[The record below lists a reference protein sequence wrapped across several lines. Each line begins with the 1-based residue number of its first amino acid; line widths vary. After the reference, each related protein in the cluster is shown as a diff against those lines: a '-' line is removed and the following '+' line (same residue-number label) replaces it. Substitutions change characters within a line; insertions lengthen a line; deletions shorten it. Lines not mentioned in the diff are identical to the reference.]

1 MTQATRANGRHL
13 PAPRVTAPAA
23 GREVAMEAMDGTAR
37 VEIVAG
43 GTPADFLTVRHL
55 RVAGS
60 HREIGRAM
68 ATAARRAHGAVT
80 GPTPASDPVVQR
92 ARRSWFAAN
101 HPAQHERM
109 LGVGDAFGIDPAD
122 DRWDLAWLGTY
133 ELPAGC
139 STVFYPGTGTKDGH
153 SLLARNFD
161 FPTLSYSE
169 ITGGATQ
176 PGEEPLASAPWVVQS
191 HPDSGYSS
199 VTVGIMDV
207 MGAMDGVNSA
217 GLAVSLMAD
226 NESPSPEP
234 TVVAQV
240 GLSEQQIIRYLL
252 DTCATVDEAK
262 QALLLAKQYYFFVP
276 CHFLVADR
284 SGRSFVWEYSPGH
297 NREHIVEPA
306 AEERMVCTNHL
317 LHRWADGADL
327 PDDPMLDGTAALTY
341 HRYRTL
347 AEAVGSGAPVD
358 RDDIRRQFDAVRFT
372 APVPMAR
379 TFWHAVYDLD
389 DPSLE
394 VSFYLRD
401 EGGVSRYTQPARFA
415 LAD

>member
-1 MTQATRANGRHL
+1 MTAHL
-13 PAPRVTAPAA
+13 
-23 GREVAMEAMDGTAR
+23 D
-37 VEIVAG
+37 IVAG
-43 GTPADFLTVRHL
+43 GTPADFVTVRHL
-55 RVAGS
+55 TLTGS
-60 HREIGRAM
+60 QREIGRAM
-68 ATAARRAHGAVT
+68 ATAARDAHGAVA
-80 GPTPASDPVVQR
+80 GPSRAPDPVVQR
-92 ARRSWFAAN
+92 ARRTWFAQH
-101 HPAQHERM
+101 HPILHERM
-109 LGVGDAFGIDPAD
+109 RGVGEAFDVDPTD
-122 DRWDLAWLGTY
+122 DTWDLAWLGTY

-139 STVFYPGTGTKDGH
+139 STVFYPGSGIKDGH

-161 FPTLSYSE
+161 FPTLSYAE
-169 ITGGATQ
+169 ITGQA
-176 PGEEPLASAPWVVQS
+176 PRLGEQPLASAPWVVQTR
-191 HPDSGYSS
+191 PDHGYSS
-199 VTVGIMDV
+199 ITIGIMDV

-226 NESPSPEP
+226 NESAAPEP
-234 TVVAQV
+234 SAVAQV

-306 AEERMVCTNHL
+306 PDQRMVCTNHL
-317 LHRWADGADL
+317 LHRWPDGVDL
-327 PDDPMLDGTAALTY
+327 PDDPRLDGTAALTY
-341 HRYRTL
+341 HRFRAL
-347 AEAVGSGAPVD
+347 SAAVNTSALVD
-358 RDDIRRQFDAVRFT
+358 RDDVRNHFAAVRFT

-389 DPSLE
+389 DPFLE

-401 EGGVSRYTQPARFA
+401 EGGVSRYTEPRRFV
-415 LAD
+415 LSS